1 MVEGMYTSQ
10 PLPTSHKDRA
20 AASYHCSHFPHISH
34 TSAGKP
40 LSKCGKCRRYMKFIA
55 ARPSRLYCPVC
66 EDIYNLPQGGSIK
79 LYKV

>member
-1 MVEGMYTSQ
+1 MQATTPAEHTRLCLT
-10 PLPTSHKDRA
+10 PLTLPTL
-20 AASYHCSHFPHISH
+20 
-34 TSAGKP
+34 SAGKP